1 MNIAYMES
9 PLHVEAKTC
18 GCKERGITIAYS
30 FIDSYHSLCLDRKD
44 IMLGQLDA
52 CERLSKYT
60 TDEMDRSAVIKEI
73 AEIKMTLD
81 LLP

>member
-9 PLHVEAKTC
+9 PLQIEAKAC
-18 GCKERGITIAYS
+18 GCKEKGIRIAYS
-30 FIDSYHSLCLDRKD
+30 FVDSYHSLCIDRKD
-44 IMLGQLDA
+44 IMLGQLHA
-52 CERLSKYT
+52 CERLLKYT
-60 TDEMDRSAVIKEI
+60 TDEIDKSAIMKEI